1 MIDISGKFHVQTN
14 SVIHA
19 YYINVVWGHNQTPK
33 VASNM
38 QRIAYSSSFIPCKN
52 QRKLLTRGVIFTVN
66 TYECFMEK
74 KEHSTVVNLK
84 KNIEPNQTFTG
95 SYKKCEA
102 LGELQD
108 THNIK
113 SKKAN
118 KFW

>member
-1 MIDISGKFHVQTN
+1 
-14 SVIHA
+14 
-19 YYINVVWGHNQTPK
+19 
-33 VASNM
+33 M

-95 SYKKCEA
+95 SYKKREA

-118 KFW
+118 KFWRKLSDQDNVRLKDYVCLSKKEAYNNK

>member
-1 MIDISGKFHVQTN
+1 M
-14 SVIHA
+14 
-19 YYINVVWGHNQTPK
+19 
-33 VASNM
+33 
-38 QRIAYSSSFIPCKN
+38 
-52 QRKLLTRGVIFTVN
+52 L
-66 TYECFMEK
+66 MEK

-118 KFW
+118 KFWWKLSDQDNVRFKDYVCLSKKEAYNNKWNVLEQGSLRNRLGFLCKW